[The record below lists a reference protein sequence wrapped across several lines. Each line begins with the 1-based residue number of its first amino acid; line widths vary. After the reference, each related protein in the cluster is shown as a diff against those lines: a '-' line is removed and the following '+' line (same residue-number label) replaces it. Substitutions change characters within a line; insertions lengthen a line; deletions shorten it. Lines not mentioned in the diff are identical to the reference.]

1 MKGLDC
7 KQPGGNPS
15 GQTTANLSRQGT
27 PSSVKHSD
35 ENIKDSAIVS
45 ERNYIVS

>member
-15 GQTTANLSRQGT
+15 GQTTAE
-27 PSSVKHSD
+27 P
-35 ENIKDSAIVS
+35 ISAGRVALAVC
-45 ERNYIVS
+45 EAQ